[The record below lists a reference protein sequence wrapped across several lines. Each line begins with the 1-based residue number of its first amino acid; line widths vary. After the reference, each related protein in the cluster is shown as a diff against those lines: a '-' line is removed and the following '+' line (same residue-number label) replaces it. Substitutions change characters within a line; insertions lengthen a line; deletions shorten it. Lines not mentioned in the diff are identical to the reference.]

1 MYYVYMLRCEGG
13 SLYTGITT
21 DVKRRFCEHIGGGIK
36 GAKYTKIHKPL
47 CIEAAFEVADKSDAL
62 KLEARIKKLTKKEKE
77 ILITDK
83 SDISVLCDIEIKPI
97 SV

>member
-62 KLEARIKKLTKKEKE
+62 KLEARIKKLTKEAKEN
-77 ILITDK
+77 LVADK
-83 SDISVLCDIEIKPI
+83 RDISVLCDIEIKQI
-97 SV
+97 FV